1 MDIISYILVGLRL
14 WLNFLINITIF
25 SLNLVNRKI
34 FKILNIIILLF
45 LRLTFIVRN
54 LLLFYIF
61 FEIVLIPIFIIIFLW
76 GNQPER
82 LLRRMY
88 IFLYTLLGSL
98 PLLIIIV
105 RVNNLERLNY
115 YYIIIIRE
123 KLNIEVWGFL
133 IFNIAFLIKFP
144 IYGFHLWLP
153 KAHVEAPIFGSIILA
168 GVLLKLGGYGIYR
181 FMLFYQVFFNYI
193 FIFLLSVAL
202 IGGLFSS
209 LICLRQIDIKILIA
223 YSSIVHIRFII
234 ISEYSINVIGSWG
247 SLIIMV
253 GHGLC
258 SSGLFCLS
266 NLIYERFFTRN
277 LFLLKGLNNLFPS
290 LALLWFL
297 LSVINIGC
305 PPFIN
310 LFGEVLLISSILK
323 YRIILIPFLII
334 ISFFRAC
341 YSLFLYRFSQH
352 GKIWFLY
359 GVEMVSLREY
369 ILILLHF
376 FPLLIF
382 LIKIEIFYYWV
393 GYLSSLIKIINCG
406 FIDDFP

>member
-1 MDIISYILVGLRL
+1 
-14 WLNFLINITIF
+14 
-25 SLNLVNRKI
+25 
-34 FKILNIIILLF
+34 
-45 LRLTFIVRN
+45 
-54 LLLFYIF
+54 
-61 FEIVLIPIFIIIFLW
+61 
-76 GNQPER
+76 
-82 LLRRMY
+82 MY

-234 ISEYSINVIGSWG
+234 ISEYSINVIGS
-247 SLIIMV
+247 
-253 GHGLC
+253 
-258 SSGLFCLS
+258 
-266 NLIYERFFTRN
+266 
-277 LFLLKGLNNLFPS
+277 
-290 LALLWFL
+290 
-297 LSVINIGC
+297 
-305 PPFIN
+305 
-310 LFGEVLLISSILK
+310 
-323 YRIILIPFLII
+323 
-334 ISFFRAC
+334 
-341 YSLFLYRFSQH
+341 
-352 GKIWFLY
+352 
-359 GVEMVSLREY
+359 
-369 ILILLHF
+369 
-376 FPLLIF
+376 
-382 LIKIEIFYYWV
+382 
-393 GYLSSLIKIINCG
+393 
-406 FIDDFP
+406 